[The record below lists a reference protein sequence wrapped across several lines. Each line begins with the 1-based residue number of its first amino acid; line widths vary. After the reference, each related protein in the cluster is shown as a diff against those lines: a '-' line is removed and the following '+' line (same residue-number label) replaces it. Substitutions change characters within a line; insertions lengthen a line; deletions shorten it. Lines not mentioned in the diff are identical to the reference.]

1 VFVGRSTLDIVYGC
15 ARFPEPDGK
24 VDAEVAY
31 VAGGGPALNA
41 AIAFAA
47 LGGRARLC
55 SVVGQ
60 GVFADRARTDL
71 NAHGVELEDAAAGE
85 ADVLPVS
92 SVILTGPS
100 RAIVNQPL
108 PAGAAAPE
116 HDGSGRNRAV
126 AGSCSGILDSGRVA
140 SGKPASTFP
149 QPALSPERLER
160 LFEPR
165 PDVVLSDG
173 HLPALAL
180 PVLRRARRAGVR
192 TVLDGGSWKP
202 WTAELLPWIDIA
214 IVSSRFAPPDA
225 ADVLDFLRT
234 RVGAVAVT
242 SGPEPVRWSAGE
254 ASGEVRPP
262 AAEAVDTLGAGD
274 IFHGAFCHAFAEGG
288 GDFSASLASAAGIAS
303 RSCAFWGPRAWIAGR
318 AGRG

>member
-1 VFVGRSTLDIVYGC
+1 MTGIFVGRSTLDVVYGC

-41 AIAFAA
+41 AVAFAA
-47 LGGRARLC
+47 LGGAARLG

-60 GVFADRARTDL
+60 GVFADRARADL
-71 NAHGVELEDAAAGE
+71 AGHGVALEDAAPGE

-92 SVILTGPS
+92 SVILSGPS

-108 PAGAAAPE
+108 PASAAALP
-116 HDGSGRNRAV
+116 
-126 AGSCSGILDSGRVA
+126 AG
-140 SGKPASTFP
+140 
-149 QPALSPERLER
+149 QLER
-160 LFEPR
+160 LFEGR

-173 HLPALAL
+173 HLPALAV
-180 PVLRRARRAGVR
+180 PVLRRARQAGVP

-202 WTAELLPWIDIA
+202 WTAGLLPWIDIA
-214 IVSSRFAPPDA
+214 IVSSRFVPPGA
-225 ADVLDFLRT
+225 ADVLGFLRA
-234 RVGAVAVT
+234 RVSAAAVT
-242 SGPEPVRWSAGE
+242 SGPGPVRWSAGE
-254 ASGEVRPP
+254 ASGEIRPP

-274 IFHGAFCHAFAEGG
+274 IFHGAFCHAFAESG

-303 RSCAFWGPRAWIAGR
+303 RSCASWGPRAWIAERVGR
-318 AGRG
+318 A